1 VLGVSDVAV
10 PRLPKDV
17 ADDCI
22 EFNCPPLLFICEGI
36 LIELAFVD
44 KVCGVPNDGPEF
56 LPIFIPVP
64 PKLPKLPLF

>member
-1 VLGVSDVAV
+1 V